1 MLILDA
7 DQIVLPEFLEENLG
21 FFADPEVALV
31 QTPQYF
37 INIPES
43 DPYCS
48 RPDLFYGP
56 IQQGKDGWNAAFF
69 CGSNAILRRVTL
81 LHMGLVNFAEAVSQH
96 GIDAAIGGDEAVP
109 LRPFATI
116 SVTEDM
122 ATCQRMHA
130 LGWKTIFSPR
140 ILAVGLAPDDWP
152 SAVGQKLRWAQ
163 GTIQVLLREN
173 PLTYHPPKGAVS
185 AQAYLNS
192 LYPALNLPMRKVG
205 LRLTQRLNY
214 LMTMYSYLSGPFM
227 LIQLTAPIVYLTTGI
242 PPVISYTA
250 PYFIRLLPFLV
261 LNRIVFL
268 IVAQGIKTWRAEQ
281 HNVALFP
288 LWIKAL
294 TSAINN
300 VLFGRKLGFV
310 VTPKDGTTQRRDFA
324 NLRTVWPQLVY
335 IAATVFAI
343 VWGLVLVIHG
353 DNRRFGIL
361 VNCFWAMYNIALLSA
376 APYAALW
383 RPREQQQTTQAAK
396 SKAATVRTLQGVPS
410 AR

>member
-1 MLILDA
+1 
-7 DQIVLPEFLEENLG
+7 
-21 FFADPEVALV
+21 
-31 QTPQYF
+31 
-37 INIPES
+37 
-43 DPYCS
+43 
-48 RPDLFYGP
+48 
-56 IQQGKDGWNAAFF
+56 
-69 CGSNAILRRVTL
+69 
-81 LHMGLVNFAEAVSQH
+81 
-96 GIDAAIGGDEAVP
+96 
-109 LRPFATI
+109 
-116 SVTEDM
+116 
-122 ATCQRMHA
+122 
-130 LGWKTIFSPR
+130 
-140 ILAVGLAPDDWP
+140 
-152 SAVGQKLRWAQ
+152 
-163 GTIQVLLREN
+163 
-173 PLTYHPPKGAVS
+173 
-185 AQAYLNS
+185 
-192 LYPALNLPMRKVG
+192 MRKVG

-261 LNRIVFL
+261 LNRIVFF

-396 SKAATVRTLQGVPS
+396 SKAATARTLQGVPS